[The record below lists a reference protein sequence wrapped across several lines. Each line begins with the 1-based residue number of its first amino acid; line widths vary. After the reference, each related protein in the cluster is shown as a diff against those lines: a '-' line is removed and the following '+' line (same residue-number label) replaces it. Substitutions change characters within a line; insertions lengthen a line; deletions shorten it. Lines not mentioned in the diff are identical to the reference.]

1 MEFSF
6 YGTTGSSNG
15 DTTSIE
21 LAGFEK
27 PIHLPTI
34 LLDKA
39 GVVVRRAGQDVIVGI
54 NELGLVTDVA
64 PAPRATELE
73 VS

>member
-1 MEFSF
+1 MEFSY
-6 YGTTGSSNG
+6 YGTTGSSKG
-15 DTTSIE
+15 DTTTIE
-21 LAGFEK
+21 IAGLEK
-27 PIHLPTI
+27 PIHLPTV

-39 GVVVRRAGQDVIVGI
+39 GVVIRRAGQDVIVGI
-54 NELGLVTDVA
+54 NDLGLVTDVA